1 MMFEISSASWSSK
14 LNQYFPLAQ
23 VACLRKIYKYGWSSE
38 KCCKDSSQN
47 WWIYSRFNLYW
58 CQEYPQSRSWPD
70 QEIVLSDMNF
80 AGWLNW
86 GSPSRSWR
94 DQYKSES
101 DKFVLYISVTL
112 FFFYNNSAFSEAQVF
127 LTFQHLSLFFS
138 YFFS

>member
-14 LNQYFPLAQ
+14 LNLYFPLAQ

-101 DKFVLYISVTL
+101 DKFVLYISVTAFL
-112 FFFYNNSAFSEAQVF
+112 FDFRMTTLIFFYKKRLLWLRLKFS
-127 LTFQHLSLFFS
+127 
-138 YFFS
+138 